1 VSSPVNDWAPPQKEI
16 SPLVSQLMSHQF
28 EVVDHINLVS
38 MTTRMMKKYNAPP
51 QRVKEYAQVLK
62 SNGIP
67 RQSVMPLETV
77 VDLLQQKF
85 GTGKKFLEFIPHMT
99 WLLVKTR
106 I

>member
-1 VSSPVNDWAPPQKEI
+1 
-16 SPLVSQLMSHQF
+16 
-28 EVVDHINLVS
+28 
-38 MTTRMMKKYNAPP
+38 MTTRMMQKYNAPP